1 MITGKFQGDMMTIK
15 DKYLKILSCLV
26 VLLLGMFL
34 VPAASANT
42 SSTIPSIP
50 CVFEGNLKGDAAS
63 AGPGTIITA
72 YMDSKLVASYPLQET
87 GKYKVAINGTE
98 QDNGKAI
105 TFQLAGVASELVSV
119 TYQHGSVPVKVDLT
133 FYGNFIPPTIESL
146 SASPIYILNDGKDF
160 SAVKAKVVGNDSEV
174 GSVTIDLT
182 PIGQEVVSLKSEGG
196 DLYTYDISSTVAG
209 AFKLTFRAANPS
221 GSSVIDKNS
230 ISINVLKESDLASKF
245 GGTDG
250 TYSPSEIKTLVSDN
264 DVSSGI
270 KYAVL
275 GTYFA
280 DGWDRI

>member
-1 MITGKFQGDMMTIK
+1 MTIK
-15 DKYLKILSCLV
+15 DKYLKILSFLV

-42 SSTIPSIP
+42 SSSTIPSLP
-50 CVFEGNLKGDAAS
+50 CVFEGSLKGDAAS

-72 YMDSKLVASYPLQET
+72 YMDSELVASCPLQET
-87 GKYKVAINGTE
+87 GKYKVAINNCTK

-105 TFQLAGVASELVSV
+105 TFKLAGVASEPVSE
-119 TYQHGSVPVKVDLT
+119 TYEYGFSVPVKVDLT

-160 SAVKAKVVGNDSEV
+160 STVKAKVVGNDSEV

-196 DLYTYDISSTVAG
+196 DLYTYDVSSTVAG
-209 AFKLTFRAANPS
+209 AFKLTFKAANPS

-250 TYSPSEIKTLVSDN
+250 TYSPGEIKTLVSDN

>member
-1 MITGKFQGDMMTIK
+1 MTIK
-15 DKYLKILSCLV
+15 DKYLKILSFLV

-42 SSTIPSIP
+42 SSSTIPSIP

-87 GKYKVAINGTE
+87 GKYKVAINNCTK

-105 TFQLAGVASELVSV
+105 TFKLAGVASEPVSV
-119 TYQHGSVPVKVDLT
+119 TCEYGSSVPVKVDLT

-160 SAVKAKVVGNDSEV
+160 STVKAKVVGNDSEV

-182 PIGQEVVSLKSEGG
+182 PIGQEVVSLKSESG
-196 DLYTYDISSTVAG
+196 DLYAYDISSTVAG